1 VFATVSTLEPVLARV
16 AECWRYPV
24 KSMAGERLDAAE
36 VGWHGLAGDRR
47 WAFVRGDTPRSGF
60 PWLTLREQPQMLHYR
75 PTLLDRSR
83 PDQSNIHVRT
93 PAEAELDVIDPTLAA
108 ELAPGSRAIKVDR
121 GVFDTSPISV
131 LSRQSVSG
139 IAELVATELDVCRFR
154 PNLVLE
160 ADGTFP
166 EDEWVG
172 ATLAIGSARIRVDK
186 RDQRCVVV
194 NVDPASTRRDSS
206 VLQAI
211 TRERQACLGVYAS
224 TVRPGAIQP
233 GDAVRLVATR
243 GSNAEHGADP
253 C

>member
-1 VFATVSTLEPVLARV
+1 MPARISAVGREVARV

-24 KSMAGERLDAAE
+24 KSMAGERLGETE

-60 PWLTLREQPQMLHYR
+60 PWLTIREQPQMLLYR

-83 PDQSNIHVRT
+83 PDQSDVHVRT
-93 PAEAELDVIDPTLAA
+93 PAGAELDVIDPTLAA
-108 ELAPGSRAIKVDR
+108 GLAPGSRAIKLDR
-121 GVFDTSPISV
+121 GVFDTSPISL
-131 LSRQSVSG
+131 LSRQSVFG
-139 IAELVATELDVCRFR
+139 IAELVATELDVRRFR

-160 ADGTFP
+160 ADGAFP

-194 NVDPASTRRDSS
+194 NTDPASTRRDSS
-206 VLQAI
+206 VLHAI

-224 TVRPGAIQP
+224 TVRPGVIQP
-233 GDAVRLVATR
+233 GDTVRLVGTR
-243 GSNAEHGADP
+243 EPNTEHGADP